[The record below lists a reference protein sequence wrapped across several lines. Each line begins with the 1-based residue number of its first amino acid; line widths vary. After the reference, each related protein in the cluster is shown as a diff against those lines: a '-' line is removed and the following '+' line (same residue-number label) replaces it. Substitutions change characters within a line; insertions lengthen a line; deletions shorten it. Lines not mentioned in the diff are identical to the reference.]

1 MVLKSIHKQKQ
12 IKIKR
17 SVFKLGKKFKRVLVA
32 NRGEIAI
39 RIFRACHELGIRTVA
54 IYSEEDKYSLFRTKA
69 HEAYLIGKNKGPVEA
84 YLNMD
89 EIIDLALKKDVDAI
103 HPGYGFLSENA
114 EFARRCE
121 AAGIEFIGPKS
132 EMMEQLG
139 DKIKSKIVAKNV
151 GVPVIPGVEKPIES
165 EEEAIKVASDCGYP
179 VMIKAAAGGGG
190 RGMRIA
196 RSEKELVDAFRSA
209 KNEAKK
215 AFGIDDTFIEKYI
228 EGPKHI
234 EIQVLGDKYGNIVH
248 LYERDC
254 SIQRR
259 HQKVIEFTPALSL
272 TQEKRE
278 EICADALKIAK
289 SVDYRSAGTL
299 EFLVDMHG
307 NHYFIEMNPRVQVEH
322 TITEMT
328 TGIDIVQSQ
337 ILIAEGF
344 RLDSDEIGIHSQAD
358 VKTRGYAIQCRVTT
372 EDPANNFSPDN
383 GKIDVYRSGAGFGIR
398 LDGGNG
404 FAGAIITPYYDS
416 LLVKNTAY
424 SRTFEDTIRKSIRAI
439 KELTITGIKT
449 NVDFLINVLNNEQF
463 RKGECDTNFISD
475 NPQLF
480 DISPR
485 TDEEL
490 RVLKFTG
497 DIIVNKT
504 KGNKKQYDVPVIPQI
519 ETLDAL
525 SGTKQILDEQGPD
538 GLVKWVKD
546 QKKLLLTDTT
556 MRDAQQSL
564 MATRVRSRDMINI
577 AKATAAYGKDLFSLE
592 MWGGATFD
600 TAYRF
605 LKESPWERL
614 EELRKR
620 IPNVMFQMLIRGA
633 NAVGYKNYPDNVI
646 REFIKESANSGIDM
660 FRIFD
665 SLNWLKGIETS
676 LDEVLKC
683 GKVAEVALCYTG
695 DILDTNRDKYNLK
708 YYVDKAKEIEKM
720 GAHILAIKD
729 MSALL
734 KPYAAKKLISALK
747 DEISIPIHLHTH
759 DTTGNGVATVLM
771 AADAGVDIVDTT
783 FNSMSGLTSQPALNS
798 IVAALGNTNRDT
810 GIDLSG
816 IQKLSDYWDVVR
828 PVYSEFESDLKSGS
842 AEIYRF
848 EIPGGQYSNLK
859 PQVESFGLGHRF
871 NDVKHMYK
879 KVNDML
885 GDIIKVTPSSKMVG
899 DMAIFM
905 VQNDLTPENIYD
917 KAKNM
922 AFPDSI
928 VSYFKGMMGQPEG
941 GFPKKLQEIVLKGEE
956 PITVRPGELLA
967 PEDFDKIEKYLKDK
981 YKFNPCKKDILSY
994 ALYPDVFEEYIKFV
1008 LEYGDVSRMGSDVY
1022 FHGLYEGETS
1032 EIEVGEGKTLIVQ
1045 LIEIGKLDTD
1055 GNRTLDFE
1063 INGNRRE
1070 IKIKD
1075 KTERITT
1082 NQNED
1087 STKMADTSSKLEVG
1101 ASIPG
1106 NIIKVLVSEGQEV
1119 KEGESL
1125 VVIEAMKMETNIVAH
1140 ADGIVDA
1147 IFAKEGE
1154 QVKTGQLL
1162 VKMK

>member
-1 MVLKSIHKQKQ
+1 M
-12 IKIKR
+12 
-17 SVFKLGKKFKRVLVA
+17 GKKFKRVLVA

-54 IYSEEDKYSLFRTKA
+54 IYTEEDKLSLFRTKA
-69 HEAYLIGKNKGPVEA
+69 NEAYLIGKNKGPVEA
-84 YLNMD
+84 YLNID
-89 EIIDLALKKDVDAI
+89 EIINLALKKHVDAI
-103 HPGYGFLSENA
+103 HPGYGFLSENS

-121 AAGIEFIGPKS
+121 EAGIEFIGPKA
-132 EMMEQLG
+132 EMMEKLG
-139 DKIKSKIVAKNV
+139 DKIQSKIVAEGA
-151 GVPVIPGVEKPIES
+151 GVPVIPGVDKAISS
-165 EEEAIKVASDCGYP
+165 EEEAVEIAGKCGYP

-190 RGMRIA
+190 RGMRIV
-196 RSEKELVDAFRSA
+196 RREEELVESFRSA
-209 KNEAKK
+209 KNESKK
-215 AFGIDDTFIEKYI
+215 AFGIDDMFIEKYI
-228 EGPKHI
+228 EAPKHI

-259 HQKVIEFTPALSL
+259 HQKVIEIAPALSL
-272 TQEKRE
+272 TEEKRAQ
-278 EICADALKIAK
+278 ICEDALKIAT
-289 SVDYRSAGTL
+289 SVGYRSAGTL
-299 EFLVDMHG
+299 EFLVDKNG
-307 NHYFIEMNPRVQVEH
+307 DHYFIEMNPRVQVEH
-322 TITEMT
+322 TITEMV

-344 RLDSDEIGIHSQAD
+344 SLDSEEVGIYSQD
-358 VKTRGYAIQCRVTT
+358 DIKPRGYAIQCRVTT
-372 EDPANNFSPDN
+372 EDPSNNFSPDT
-383 GKIDVYRSGAGFGIR
+383 GKIDVYRSGSGFGIR

-404 FAGAIITPYYDS
+404 YSGAVISPYYDS
-416 LLVKNTAY
+416 LLVKSTAY
-424 SRTFEDTIRKSIRAI
+424 SRTFEDAVRKSIRAI
-439 KELTITGIKT
+439 KELTITGVKT
-449 NVDFLINVLNNEQF
+449 NVDFLINVLNNDQF
-463 RKGECDTNFISD
+463 QKGECDTNFISD

-480 DISPR
+480 DIKPR
-485 TDEEL
+485 TDEEYRIL
-490 RVLKFTG
+490 NYIGQK
-497 DIIVNKT
+497 IVNET
-504 KGNKKQYDVPVIPQI
+504 KGIKKEYDVPDIPNI
-519 ETLDAL
+519 LTLDGL
-525 SGTKQILDEQGPD
+525 SGTKQILDAEGPE
-538 GLVKWVKD
+538 GVVKWIKN

-564 MATRVRSRDMINI
+564 MATRVRTQDMKNI
-577 AKATAAYGKDLFSLE
+577 AKATAVYGNDLFSLE

-605 LKESPWERL
+605 LKESPWKRL
-614 EELRKR
+614 ESLRKR
-620 IPNVMFQMLIRGA
+620 IPNVMFQMLLRGA
-633 NAVGYKNYPDNVI
+633 NGVGYKNYPDNVI
-646 REFIKESANSGIDM
+646 REFIKESATSGIDI

-665 SLNWLKGIETS
+665 SLNWLKGIEVS

-695 DILDTNRDKYNLK
+695 DILDENRDKYSLK

-734 KPYAAKKLISALK
+734 KPYAAKKLITALK
-747 DEISIPIHLHTH
+747 DEISIPIQLHTH

-771 AADAGVDIVDTT
+771 AADAGVDIIDTT

-798 IVAALGNTNRDT
+798 IVAALENTDRDT
-810 GIDLSG
+810 GIDLTG
-816 IQKLSDYWDVVR
+816 IQKISDYWDTVR
-828 PVYSEFESDLKSGS
+828 PVYSQFESDLKSGS
-842 AEIYRF
+842 AEIYKF

-905 VQNDLTPENIYD
+905 VQNDLTPDNINE

-941 GFPKKLQEIVLKGEE
+941 GFPKELQKIVLKGEE
-956 PITVRPGELLA
+956 PITVRPGELLP
-967 PEDFDKIEKYLKDK
+967 PEDFDKIEAYLKEE
-981 YKFNPCKKDILSY
+981 YKFNPCKKDVLSY
-994 ALYPDVFEEYIKFV
+994 ALYPDVFETFIKSV
-1008 LEYGDVSRMGSDVY
+1008 LEYGDVSRMGSDVF
-1022 FHGLYEGETS
+1022 FHGLAEGETS
-1032 EIEVGEGKTLIVQ
+1032 EIEVAEGKTMIIQ
-1045 LIEIGKLDTD
+1045 LIEIGKLDSE

-1075 KTERITT
+1075 KTERILG
-1082 NQNED
+1082 NSNED
-1087 STKMADTSSKLEVG
+1087 SSIKMADSENKLEIG

-1106 NIIKVLVSEGQEV
+1106 TIIKVLVKEGDEV

-1125 VVIEAMKMETNIVAH
+1125 LVIEAMKMETNIVASS
-1140 ADGIVDA
+1140 AGIIESVL
-1147 IFAKEGE
+1147 KEEGQ
-1154 QVKTGQLL
+1154 QVKTGELL
-1162 VKMK
+1162 IKIK

>member
-1 MVLKSIHKQKQ
+1 M
-12 IKIKR
+12 
-17 SVFKLGKKFKRVLVA
+17 GKKFKRVLVA

-54 IYSEEDKYSLFRTKA
+54 IYTEEDKFALFRTKA
-69 HEAYLIGKNKGPVEA
+69 HEAYQIGKNKGPVEA
-84 YLNMD
+84 YLNID
-89 EIIDLALKKDVDAI
+89 EIISLALKKHVDAI

-121 AAGIEFIGPKS
+121 EVGIEFIGPKS
-132 EMMEQLG
+132 DMMDKLG
-139 DKIKSKIVAKNV
+139 DKIKSKIVAKSV
-151 GVPVIPGVEKPIES
+151 GVPVIPGVEKPITDED
-165 EEEAIKVASDCGYP
+165 EAVEVAKMCGYP

-190 RGMRIA
+190 RGMRIV
-196 RSEKELVDAFRSA
+196 RSEDEILTAFRSA

-215 AFGIDDTFIEKYI
+215 AFGNDDMFIEKYV

-259 HQKVIEFTPALSL
+259 HQKVIEVAPALSL
-272 TQEKRE
+272 TPEKRE

-299 EFLVDMHG
+299 EFLVDVHG
-307 NHYFIEMNPRVQVEH
+307 NHYFIEMNPRIQVEH

-337 ILIAEGF
+337 ILIAEGYE
-344 RLDSDEIGIHSQAD
+344 LASKEVGIYSQED
-358 VKTRGYAIQCRVTT
+358 IKPRGYAIQCRVTT
-372 EDPANNFSPDN
+372 EDPSNNFSPDT
-383 GKIDVYRSGAGFGIR
+383 GKIDVYRTGSGFGIR

-404 FAGAIITPYYDS
+404 YSGAVISPYYDS
-416 LLVKNTAY
+416 LLVKSTAY
-424 SRTFEDTIRKSIRAI
+424 SRTFEDTVRKSIRAI
-439 KELTITGIKT
+439 KELTISGVKT
-449 NVDFLINVLNNEQF
+449 NVDFLINVLNNEEFQ
-463 RKGECDTNFISD
+463 KGECDTNFISD

-480 DISPR
+480 DITAR
-485 TDEEL
+485 TDEESRIL
-490 RVLKFTG
+490 RFIGEKV
-497 DIIVNKT
+497 VNGT
-504 KGNKKQYDVPVIPQI
+504 KGVKKEYDVPDIPI
-519 ETLDAL
+519 ITSLDGL
-525 SGTKQILDEQGPD
+525 SGTKQILDAEGPE
-538 GLVKWVKD
+538 GVVKWIKN
-546 QKKLLLTDTT
+546 QNKLLLTDTT

-564 MATRVRSRDMINI
+564 MATRVRTQDMKNI
-577 AKATAAYGKDLFSLE
+577 AKATAVYGNDLFSLE

-605 LKESPWERL
+605 LKESPWKRL
-614 EELRKR
+614 ESLRKR

-646 REFIKESANSGIDM
+646 REFIKESSENGIDV

-665 SLNWLKGIETS
+665 SLNWLKGIEVS

-683 GKVAEVALCYTG
+683 NKVAEVALCYTG
-695 DILDTNRDKYNLK
+695 DILDENRDKYSLQ

-734 KPYAAKKLISALK
+734 KPYAAKKLITALK
-747 DEISIPIHLHTH
+747 DEVSIPIHLHTH

-798 IVAALGNTNRDT
+798 IVAALGNTSRDT

-816 IQKLSDYWDVVR
+816 VQKLSDYWDAVR
-828 PVYSEFESDLKSGS
+828 PVYNQFESDLKSGS
-842 AEIYRF
+842 AEIYKF

-905 VQNDLTPENIYD
+905 VQNDLTPENILE

-941 GFPKKLQEIVLKGEE
+941 GFPIELQQLVLKGEE
-956 PITVRPGELLA
+956 PITVRPGELL
-967 PEDFDKIEKYLKDK
+967 PSEDFDKIEKYLVDK
-981 YKFNPCKKDILSY
+981 YRFKPSKKDLVSY
-994 ALYPDVFEEYIKFV
+994 ALYPDVFEEFIKFV
-1008 LEYGDVSRMGSDVY
+1008 LEYGDVSRMGSDVF
-1022 FHGLYEGETS
+1022 FHGLAEGETS
-1032 EIEVGEGKTLIVQ
+1032 EIEVAEGKTMIVQ
-1045 LIEIGKLDTD
+1045 LIEIGKLDAE

-1075 KTERITT
+1075 KTERIIS
-1082 NQNED
+1082 NSKDD
-1087 STKMADTSSKLEVG
+1087 SNSKMADPDNKLEIG

-1106 NIIKVLVSEGQEV
+1106 TIIKVLAKEGDAV
-1119 KEGESL
+1119 KEGDSL
-1125 VVIEAMKMETNIVAH
+1125 LVIEAMKMETNIVASTT
-1140 ADGIVDA
+1140 GTIESV
-1147 IFAKEGE
+1147 FVQEGQ
-1154 QVKTGQLL
+1154 QVKTGELL
-1162 VKMK
+1162 IKLK

>member
-1 MVLKSIHKQKQ
+1 M
-12 IKIKR
+12 
-17 SVFKLGKKFKRVLVA
+17 GKKFKRVLVA

-54 IYSEEDKYSLFRTKA
+54 IYTEEDKFALFRTKA
-69 HEAYLIGKNKGPVEA
+69 HEAYQIGKNKGPVEA
-84 YLNMD
+84 YLNID
-89 EIIDLALKKDVDAI
+89 EIINLALKKHVDAI

-114 EFARRCE
+114 DFARRCE
-121 AAGIEFIGPKS
+121 EAGIEFIGPKS
-132 EMMEQLG
+132 EMMESLG
-139 DKIKSKIVAKNV
+139 DKIQSKIAAKKA
-151 GVPVIPGVEKPIES
+151 GVPVIPGVDKAIAS
-165 EEEAIKVASDCGYP
+165 EEEAIEVANMCGYP
-179 VMIKAAAGGGG
+179 VMVKAAAGGGG
-190 RGMRIA
+190 RGMRIV
-196 RSEKELVDAFRSA
+196 RSEAELLTAFRSA

-215 AFGIDDTFIEKYI
+215 AFGIDDMFIEKYI

-234 EIQVLGDKYGNIVH
+234 EIQVLGDKYGNVVH

-259 HQKVIEFTPALSL
+259 HQKVIEIAPALSL
-272 TQEKRE
+272 TPEKRE
-278 EICADALKIAK
+278 EICADALKIAR
-289 SVDYRSAGTL
+289 SVSYRSAGTL

-344 RLDSDEIGIHSQAD
+344 KLDSEEIGIHSQD
-358 VKTRGYAIQCRVTT
+358 DIKPRGYAIQCRVTT
-372 EDPANNFSPDN
+372 EDPSNNFSPDT
-383 GKIDVYRSGAGFGIR
+383 GKIDVYRTGSGFGIR

-404 FAGAIITPYYDS
+404 YSGAVISPYYDS
-416 LLVKNTAY
+416 LLVKSTAY
-424 SRTFEDTIRKSIRAI
+424 SRTFEDAVRKSIRAI
-439 KELTITGIKT
+439 KELTITGVKT
-449 NVDFLINVLNNEQF
+449 NVDFLINVLNNDQF
-463 RKGECDTNFISD
+463 QKGECDTNFISD

-480 DISPR
+480 DIRPR
-485 TDEEL
+485 TDEEQRIL
-490 RVLKFTG
+490 RFIGEK
-497 DIIVNKT
+497 IVNET
-504 KGNKKQYDVPVIPQI
+504 KGHKKEYDVPDIPI
-519 ETLDAL
+519 ITSLDGL
-525 SGTKQILDEQGPD
+525 SGTKQILDAEGPD
-538 GLVKWVKD
+538 GVVKWI
-546 QKKLLLTDTT
+546 QNQNKLLLTDTT

-564 MATRVRSRDMINI
+564 MATRVRTQDMKNI
-577 AKATAAYGKDLFSLE
+577 GKATAVYGNDLFSLE

-605 LKESPWERL
+605 LKESPWKRL
-614 EELRKR
+614 ESLRKR

-633 NAVGYKNYPDNVI
+633 NGVGYKNYPDNVI
-646 REFIKESANSGIDM
+646 REFIKESAESGIDV

-665 SLNWLKGIETS
+665 SLNWLKGIEVS

-683 GKVAEVALCYTG
+683 NKVAEVALCYTG
-695 DILDTNRDKYNLK
+695 DILDEARDKYSLK
-708 YYVDKAKEIEKM
+708 YYVEKAKEIEKM

-734 KPYAAKKLISALK
+734 KPYAAKKLITALK

-798 IVAALGNTNRDT
+798 IVAALGNTDRDT

-816 IQKLSDYWDVVR
+816 IQKLSDYWDTVR
-828 PVYSEFESDLKSGS
+828 PVYSQFESELKSGS
-842 AEIYRF
+842 AEIYKF

-859 PQVESFGLGHRF
+859 PQVESFGIGHRF

-879 KVNDML
+879 KVNDMV

-905 VQNDLTPENIYD
+905 VQNDLAPNNILE

-922 AFPDSI
+922 AFPDSV

-941 GFPKKLQEIVLKGEE
+941 GFPKELQGIVLKGEE
-956 PITVRPGELLA
+956 PITVRPGELLP
-967 PEDFDKIEKYLKDK
+967 PEDLDKIEAYLKEK
-981 YKFNPCKKDILSY
+981 YRFNPCKKDILSY
-994 ALYPDVFEEYIKFV
+994 ALYPDVFEAFIKSV
-1008 LEYGDVSRMGSDVY
+1008 LEYGDVSRMGSDVF
-1022 FHGLYEGETS
+1022 FHGLAEGETS
-1032 EIEVGEGKTLIVQ
+1032 EIEVAEGKTMIVQ
-1045 LIEIGKLDTD
+1045 LIEIGKLDAE

-1075 KTERITT
+1075 KTERIIG
-1082 NQNED
+1082 NSNVD
-1087 STKMADTSSKLEVG
+1087 NLSRMADPDNKLEIG

-1106 NIIKVLVSEGQEV
+1106 TIIKVLVKEGDSV

-1125 VVIEAMKMETNIVAH
+1125 LVIEAMKMETNIVASST
-1140 ADGIVDA
+1140 GIIEAV
-1147 IFAKEGE
+1147 FAEEGK
-1154 QVKTGQLL
+1154 QVKTGELL
-1162 VKMK
+1162 VKIK

>member
-1 MVLKSIHKQKQ
+1 M
-12 IKIKR
+12 
-17 SVFKLGKKFKRVLVA
+17 GKKFKRVLVA

-54 IYSEEDKYSLFRTKA
+54 IYTEEDKFALFRTKA

-84 YLNMD
+84 YLNID
-89 EIIDLALKKDVDAI
+89 EIINLALKKHVDAI

-121 AAGIEFIGPKS
+121 EVGIEFIGPKS
-132 EMMEQLG
+132 EMMESLG
-139 DKIKSKIVAKNV
+139 DKIQSKIAAKKA
-151 GVPVIPGVEKPIES
+151 GVPVIPGVDKAIAS
-165 EEEAIKVASDCGYP
+165 EEEAIEVANMCGYP
-179 VMIKAAAGGGG
+179 VMVKAAAGGGG
-190 RGMRIA
+190 RGMRIV
-196 RSEKELVDAFRSA
+196 RSEDELLTAFRSA

-215 AFGIDDTFIEKYI
+215 AFGIDDMFIEKYI

-234 EIQVLGDKYGNIVH
+234 EIQVLGDKYGNVVH

-259 HQKVIEFTPALSL
+259 HQKVIEIAPALSL
-272 TQEKRE
+272 TPEKRE
-278 EICADALKIAK
+278 EICADALKIAR
-289 SVDYRSAGTL
+289 SVSYRSAGTL
-299 EFLVDMHG
+299 EFLVDMHD

-344 RLDSDEIGIHSQAD
+344 KLDSEEIGIHSQD
-358 VKTRGYAIQCRVTT
+358 DIKPRGYAIQCRVTT
-372 EDPANNFSPDN
+372 EDPSNNFSPDT
-383 GKIDVYRSGAGFGIR
+383 GKIDVYRTGSGFGIR

-404 FAGAIITPYYDS
+404 YSGAVISPYYDS
-416 LLVKNTAY
+416 LLVKSTAY
-424 SRTFEDTIRKSIRAI
+424 SRTFEDAVRKSIRAI
-439 KELTITGIKT
+439 KELTITGVKT

-463 RKGECDTNFISD
+463 QKGECDTNFISD

-480 DISPR
+480 DIRPR
-485 TDEEL
+485 TDEEQRIL
-490 RVLKFTG
+490 RFIGEK
-497 DIIVNKT
+497 IVNET
-504 KGNKKQYDVPVIPQI
+504 KGNKKEYDVPDIPI
-519 ETLDAL
+519 ITSLDGL
-525 SGTKQILDEQGPD
+525 SGTKQILDAEGPD
-538 GLVKWVKD
+538 GVVKWIKN
-546 QKKLLLTDTT
+546 QNKLLLTDTT

-564 MATRVRSRDMINI
+564 MATRVRTQDMKNI
-577 AKATAAYGKDLFSLE
+577 GKATAVYGNDLFSLE

-605 LKESPWERL
+605 LKESPWKRL
-614 EELRKR
+614 ESLRKR

-646 REFIKESANSGIDM
+646 REFIKESAESGIDV

-665 SLNWLKGIETS
+665 SLNWLKGIEVS
-676 LDEVLKC
+676 LEEVLKC
-683 GKVAEVALCYTG
+683 NKVAEVALCYTG
-695 DILDTNRDKYNLK
+695 DILDETRDKYSLK
-708 YYVDKAKEIEKM
+708 YYVEKAKEIEKM

-734 KPYAAKKLISALK
+734 KPYAAKKLITALK

-798 IVAALGNTNRDT
+798 IVAALGNTDRDT
-810 GIDLSG
+810 GIDLSE
-816 IQKLSDYWDVVR
+816 IQKLSDYWDTVR
-828 PVYSEFESDLKSGS
+828 PVYNQFESDLKSGS
-842 AEIYRF
+842 AEIYKF

-905 VQNDLTPENIYD
+905 VQNDLTPENILE

-941 GFPKKLQEIVLKGEE
+941 GFPKELQALVLKGEE
-956 PITVRPGELLA
+956 PITARPGELLP
-967 PEDFDKIEKYLKDK
+967 PEDFDKIEAYLKEE
-981 YKFNPCKKDILSY
+981 YRYNPSKQDLISY
-994 ALYPDVFEEYIKFV
+994 ALYPDVFEAFIKSV
-1008 LEYGDVSRMGSDVY
+1008 LEYGDVSRMGSDVF
-1022 FHGLYEGETS
+1022 FHGLAEGETS
-1032 EIEVGEGKTLIVQ
+1032 EIEVAEGKTMIVQ
-1045 LIEIGKLDTD
+1045 LIEIGKLDAE
-1055 GNRTLDFE
+1055 GNRTIDFE

-1075 KTERITT
+1075 KTERIIGNSRENNT
-1082 NQNED
+1082 
-1087 STKMADTSSKLEVG
+1087 SKMADPENKLEIG

-1106 NIIKVLVSEGQEV
+1106 TIIKVLVKEGDEV
-1119 KEGESL
+1119 KEGDSL
-1125 VVIEAMKMETNIVAH
+1125 LVIEAMKMETNIVAYST
-1140 ADGIVDA
+1140 GTVESIL
-1147 IFAKEGE
+1147 IQEGQ
-1154 QVKTGQLL
+1154 QVKTGELL
-1162 VKMK
+1162 MKIK